1 MTKTTP
7 LASESMRSAEL
18 EMGVVSRQRL
28 VPPISHAPSTYG
40 VEPIWKRRRTITVNK
55 PNKHQ
60 SPFLQPCLEWL
71 SSPHGIASTVKLL
84 TQYKLKVDAG
94 EVANDVAQKL
104 WIYLTRHPDAVIDN
118 IRGYCYRALR
128 NHIVDM
134 LSGAQHAHIDDDDLA
149 DDTDVL
155 SAILDTD
162 GSETEPTHGY
172 VELDDRLR
180 AYVESSGKKPK
191 VISAALTYLVLDRFR
206 DIDCTDLKAPEA
218 GARPD
223 QARWWPCLWLAEHDE
238 TMFPND
244 GMDSK
249 SSPAQRKKLQH
260 AKDRAQTLLAMCA
273 SQMGDPR

>member
-1 MTKTTP
+1 
-7 LASESMRSAEL
+7 
-18 EMGVVSRQRL
+18 MGGVSQL
-28 VPPISHAPSTYG
+28 WLISPISLTPSLYG

-104 WIYLTRHPDAVIDN
+104 WIHLTRHPDAVIDN

-134 LSGAQHAHIDDDDLA
+134 LSGVKHAHIDDDEIA

-155 SAILDTD
+155 SAIVDTD

-172 VELDDRLR
+172 VELHDRLR
-180 AYVESSGKKPK
+180 VYVESSGKKPK
-191 VISAALTYLVLDRFR
+191 VISAALTYLVLDRFK
-206 DIDCTDLKAPEA
+206 DIDCSDLKAPEA

-249 SSPAQRKKLQH
+249 SSAAQRKKLQH
-260 AKDRAQTLLAMCA
+260 AKGRAKDLLFMGA
-273 SQMGDPR
+273 SQMGVAR